1 MAFWYGLMVQPTP
14 THPSN
19 TDMATK
25 AGGTHPTGM
34 ILVYFND
41 IAKTLTVNRFPTLFS
56 FF

>member
-25 AGGTHPTGM
+25 AGGTHATGM